1 MQNMKQRFSLFV
13 ILFVVFSVLMNRV
26 QAQTASNA
34 FTVRVTVLEKGTN
47 ESVMMASCYLHP
59 LEAYTVTNIDGKATF
74 SKIPNGRYTLEV
86 RYVGYEKYQMVV
98 DVTRDLDFK
107 ISITPTSLALKEVV
121 VTAQQKASGAST
133 TSIIGRQAIDHLQ
146 ASSLG
151 DIMQLLPGKQMGNLD
166 LTQQSNL
173 QLRTLVNNNTSAF
186 GSSIVVDGMPLSNNA
201 TMTAGGFSS
210 AAFVGTDLRQISADN
225 IDNVEVVRGI
235 PSAEYGDLTSGLVIV
250 HSKVGLTPWQFRAKV
265 NPALQNYSLGKG
277 FRLAQAGIMNFQFRL
292 CQSVGRSAHEDAFL
306 WSLYVQCGA

>member
-1 MQNMKQRFSLFV
+1 M
-13 ILFVVFSVLMNRV
+13 
-26 QAQTASNA
+26 
-34 FTVRVTVLEKGTN
+34 
-47 ESVMMASCYLHP
+47 
-59 LEAYTVTNIDGKATF
+59 
-74 SKIPNGRYTLEV
+74 

-235 PSAEYGDLTSGLVIV
+235 PSAEYGD
-250 HSKVGLTPWQFRAKV
+250 
-265 NPALQNYSLGKG
+265 
-277 FRLAQAGIMNFQFRL
+277 
-292 CQSVGRSAHEDAFL
+292 
-306 WSLYVQCGA
+306 

>member
-1 MQNMKQRFSLFV
+1 
-13 ILFVVFSVLMNRV
+13 MNRV

-98 DVTRDLDFK
+98 DVTHDLDFK

-133 TSIIGRQAIDHLQ
+133 TSVIGRQAIDHLQ

-235 PSAEYGDLTSGLVIV
+235 PSAEYGD
-250 HSKVGLTPWQFRAKV
+250 
-265 NPALQNYSLGKG
+265 
-277 FRLAQAGIMNFQFRL
+277 
-292 CQSVGRSAHEDAFL
+292 
-306 WSLYVQCGA
+306 

>member
-1 MQNMKQRFSLFV
+1 MKQRFSLFV
-13 ILFVVFSVLMNRV
+13 ILFVVFSALMNRV

-59 LEAYTVTNIDGKATF
+59 LEAYTVTNIDGMATF

-201 TMTAGGFSS
+201 TITAGGFSS
-210 AAFVGTDLRQISADN
+210 TAFVGTDLRQISADN

-277 FRLAQAGIMNFQFRL
+277 FRLAQAGIMNFNF
-292 CQSVGRSAHEDAFL
+292 D
-306 WSLYVQCGA
+306 

>member
-1 MQNMKQRFSLFV
+1 
-13 ILFVVFSVLMNRV
+13 
-26 QAQTASNA
+26 
-34 FTVRVTVLEKGTN
+34 
-47 ESVMMASCYLHP
+47 
-59 LEAYTVTNIDGKATF
+59 
-74 SKIPNGRYTLEV
+74 
-86 RYVGYEKYQMVV
+86 MVV

-235 PSAEYGDLTSGLVIV
+235 PSAEYGD
-250 HSKVGLTPWQFRAKV
+250 
-265 NPALQNYSLGKG
+265 
-277 FRLAQAGIMNFQFRL
+277 
-292 CQSVGRSAHEDAFL
+292 
-306 WSLYVQCGA
+306 

>member
-1 MQNMKQRFSLFV
+1 MKQRFSLFV
-13 ILFVVFSVLMNRV
+13 ILFVVFSALMNRV

-121 VTAQQKASGAST
+121 VTAQ
-133 TSIIGRQAIDHLQ
+133 
-146 ASSLG
+146 
-151 DIMQLLPGKQMGNLD
+151 
-166 LTQQSNL
+166 
-173 QLRTLVNNNTSAF
+173 
-186 GSSIVVDGMPLSNNA
+186 
-201 TMTAGGFSS
+201 
-210 AAFVGTDLRQISADN
+210 
-225 IDNVEVVRGI
+225 
-235 PSAEYGDLTSGLVIV
+235 
-250 HSKVGLTPWQFRAKV
+250 
-265 NPALQNYSLGKG
+265 
-277 FRLAQAGIMNFQFRL
+277 
-292 CQSVGRSAHEDAFL
+292 
-306 WSLYVQCGA
+306 

>member
-1 MQNMKQRFSLFV
+1 
-13 ILFVVFSVLMNRV
+13 
-26 QAQTASNA
+26 
-34 FTVRVTVLEKGTN
+34 
-47 ESVMMASCYLHP
+47 
-59 LEAYTVTNIDGKATF
+59 
-74 SKIPNGRYTLEV
+74 
-86 RYVGYEKYQMVV
+86 
-98 DVTRDLDFK
+98 
-107 ISITPTSLALKEVV
+107 
-121 VTAQQKASGAST
+121 
-133 TSIIGRQAIDHLQ
+133 
-146 ASSLG
+146 
-151 DIMQLLPGKQMGNLD
+151 
-166 LTQQSNL
+166 
-173 QLRTLVNNNTSAF
+173 
-186 GSSIVVDGMPLSNNA
+186 MPLSNNA

>member
-1 MQNMKQRFSLFV
+1 M
-13 ILFVVFSVLMNRV
+13 
-26 QAQTASNA
+26 
-34 FTVRVTVLEKGTN
+34 
-47 ESVMMASCYLHP
+47 
-59 LEAYTVTNIDGKATF
+59 TNIDGMATF

-133 TSIIGRQAIDHLQ
+133 TSVIGRQAIDHLQ

-210 AAFVGTDLRQISADN
+210 TAFVGTDLRQISADN